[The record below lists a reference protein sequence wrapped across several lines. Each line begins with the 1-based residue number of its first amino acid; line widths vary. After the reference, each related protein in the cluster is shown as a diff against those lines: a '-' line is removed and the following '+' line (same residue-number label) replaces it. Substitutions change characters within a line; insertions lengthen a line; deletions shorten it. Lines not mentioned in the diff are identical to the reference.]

1 VEIANMLNIQLTNAQ
16 SAMPKDSPV
25 SIATDLLP
33 EMTCTA
39 AWPEFVQ
46 CAGSAGARAHLKA
59 KLTGIQKAHR
69 TGDRQLQFLIQKYLT
84 SFNARLAATRLAA
97 SKMRCYR
104 RPKETELKTIAKS
117 LNAFQGTQEEV
128 MLRLIR
134 KSANTFRPTLDFG
147 IENRALQHLVLSV
160 LYAIAE
166 LHPPDNSQLVEV
178 YPRPSPR
185 SWTR

>member
-1 VEIANMLNIQLTNAQ
+1 
-16 SAMPKDSPV
+16 
-25 SIATDLLP
+25 
-33 EMTCTA
+33 
-39 AWPEFVQ
+39 
-46 CAGSAGARAHLKA
+46 
-59 KLTGIQKAHR
+59 
-69 TGDRQLQFLIQKYLT
+69 
-84 SFNARLAATRLAA
+84 
-97 SKMRCYR
+97 MRCYR